1 MDREGTPY
9 LLGLLHAPG
18 VNRNGA
24 CQDEGNTSMEQLLI
38 NVAADILFADLVTM
52 SAFTPVDSTWTS
64 IANRVVMTLRKQYK
78 EARSEGIII
87 CTMARNCS
95 SLSCVIF
102 DLNGNLKVC
111 FPPCTQV

>member
-9 LLGLLHAPG
+9 LLGLLHALG

-38 NVAADILFADLVTM
+38 YVAADILFAELVTM
-52 SAFTPVDSTWTS
+52 SAFTQVDSTWTS

-78 EARSEGIII
+78 EDKSEGIII
-87 CTMARNCS
+87 CTLARNCS
-95 SLSCVIF
+95 SLSCVIS
-102 DLNGNLKVC
+102 DLNGNLKTC
-111 FPPCTQV
+111 FPLWTQV